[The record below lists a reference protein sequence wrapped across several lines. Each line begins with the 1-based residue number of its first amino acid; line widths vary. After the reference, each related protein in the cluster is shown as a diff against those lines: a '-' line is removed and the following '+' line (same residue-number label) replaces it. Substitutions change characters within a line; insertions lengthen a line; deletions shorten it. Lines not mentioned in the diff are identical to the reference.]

1 MVKEADKALRR
12 ELEEERTNLQ
22 EKLTHWENER
32 SALKRGLDNA
42 KKSREQ
48 LETEAAKAKE
58 TRAKSR
64 QELENNWSTKLDA
77 QEKARSTVVQSLQN
91 QLEKRIVAQQEGE
104 RQGREI
110 SPPSYEE
117 VYSGIGR
124 PRSATYQFVQSG
136 IYPPYLKSIPREYQ
150 TTDIFDFATFVETG
164 SMVFLQPNLLPNKRK
179 KAPDAL
185 TTRSMQDLV
194 DHNLQLHLEARDGR
208 SSNMYTRRNIGLRD
222 DWYTD
227 AVFGQQQFTG
237 TNPTTIT
244 LASTSWIEE
253 FKAASCT
260 QRLIRVEK
268 LLTDDPNSLYVQ
280 DYSDYRPTMGI
291 ASAADFSLDGRYGCS
306 SVVLFRLEPEGKLH
320 PLAITIDYKGSM
332 ESSVTIF
339 NRRHTS
345 SIPGDEAADWPWR
358 YAKMCTQVSDW
369 FRHEVTV
376 HLTYTHLIEE
386 VLIVAAHRTFDPSH
400 IVLKLLKP
408 HWTTTLS
415 LNKAARDTLVP
426 KIIIPLTGFTAS
438 QTYVFIKSQFSSFDW
453 TGSYVPNDLPRRGF
467 PIEDL
472 DKFKFHNY
480 GYARNIYRIWQI
492 LRKFVSSV
500 LTQVYVGGDAQVAG
514 DSSVAAFCREAR
526 SNSGGQL
533 FNFPDIK
540 TLDEL
545 IDFITMGIHIAS
557 PQHTAVNYLQQ
568 YYQTFVPNKPSAL
581 FQPLPRSLEELQTY
595 TEKDIL
601 SALPIHRPREWLVMA
616 QVPYL
621 LSFEV
626 AEENTIMHYAK
637 AAPNQLST
645 PGPIRDAA
653 KVLEDDLED
662 FVYTVSAHSMEL
674 DDQQTPYLVLD
685 PVRTAI
691 SILI

>member
-1 MVKEADKALRR
+1 
-12 ELEEERTNLQ
+12 
-22 EKLTHWENER
+22 
-32 SALKRGLDNA
+32 
-42 KKSREQ
+42 
-48 LETEAAKAKE
+48 
-58 TRAKSR
+58 
-64 QELENNWSTKLDA
+64 
-77 QEKARSTVVQSLQN
+77 
-91 QLEKRIVAQQEGE
+91 
-104 RQGREI
+104 
-110 SPPSYEE
+110 
-117 VYSGIGR
+117 
-124 PRSATYQFVQSG
+124 
-136 IYPPYLKSIPREYQ
+136 
-150 TTDIFDFATFVETG
+150 FDFATFVETG

-222 DWYTD
+222 DWD
-227 AVFGQQQFTG
+227 
-237 TNPTTIT
+237 NPTTIT

-306 SVVLFRLEPEGKLH
+306 SVVLFR
-320 PLAITIDYKGSM
+320 SM

-386 VLIVAAHRTFDPSH
+386 VLIIAAHRTFDPSH

-480 GYARNIYRIWQI
+480 GYARNIHRIWQI

-545 IDFITMGIHIAS
+545 IDFVTMGIHIAS

-568 YYQTFVPNKPSAL
+568 YYQTF
-581 FQPLPRSLEELQTY
+581 
-595 TEKDIL
+595 
-601 SALPIHRPREWLVMA
+601 
-616 QVPYL
+616 VPYL